1 MHFAISGI
9 STDVGKTI
17 VSAIFCQA
25 YGFEYWKPIQSG
37 TISDDDTATIRD
49 FVSDQKT
56 HPCSVLLKE
65 PLSPHAAAAIEG
77 VVINPD
83 TIKIPTSNHL
93 LVEMAGGLMVPIND
107 NGYLYS
113 DFLVQHNL
121 PTVLVSRHYLGSI
134 NHTLLSV
141 ELLKQL
147 NIPLL
152 GIIFVGA
159 ENKSTEEAIL
169 KNANVDVYHRIP
181 IAETLSKSFIAK
193 EAESLKKS
201 LFSKIFNE

>member
-17 VSAIFCQA
+17 VSAIFCKA
-25 YGFEYWKPIQSG
+25 YGFEYWKPVQSG
-37 TISDDDTATIRD
+37 TISDDDTATIHEL
-49 FVSDQKT
+49 VANPKT
-56 HPCSVLLKE
+56 HPCSVSLKE

-83 TIKIPTSNHL
+83 TIKIPTSSNL

-141 ELLKQL
+141 QLLKQL
-147 NIPLL
+147 KIPLL
-152 GIIFVGA
+152 GIIFVGE

-169 KNANVDVYHRIP
+169 KNAKVEVYHRIP
-181 IAETLSKSFIAK
+181 IAKTLSKSFIDM
-193 EAESLKKS
+193 EASKLKKS
-201 LFSKIFNE
+201 FFSKIFNE

>member
-17 VSAIFCQA
+17 VSAVFCQA
-25 YGFEYWKPIQSG
+25 YGFEYWKPVQSG
-37 TISDDDTATIRD
+37 TISDDDTATIID
-49 FVSDQKT
+49 LVGNPKT

-77 VVINPD
+77 VIINPD
-83 TIKIPTSNHL
+83 TIKIPKSNHL

-152 GIIFVGA
+152 GIIFVGE

-169 KNANVDVYHRIP
+169 KNA
-181 IAETLSKSFIAK
+181 K
-193 EAESLKKS
+193 ESRMWGKS
-201 LFSKIFNE
+201 LALEGTFGPASSHPHAQRARVD